1 MLSSIFY
8 FLIFGIGG
16 IVLPFF
22 PIWLLDTGLSV
33 AQIGYVLGI
42 GTMLKVVSNPATMM
56 IVDVT
61 GRLRAVALALILIVW
76 VCYAGLIKVT
86 SFSYII
92 ALYFAIS
99 CFFAP
104 LMPLADRYSV
114 YVTEKTGSAFGSK
127 RLWGTVGFLLTSLGG
142 GLIFNMWGV
151 RPLPIVM
158 LVLFAIMGVVALN
171 MPKSIRTIG
180 ERSSLFDK
188 TNPLIQ
194 VVSNS
199 RLIGMITA
207 CALIQCSNA
216 YLYSFSSVVWTEQYG
231 FTAGVIALIWSVG
244 LVAEIAMFTFADRLI
259 HRFGIKTILLSAS
272 VVTMVRWGL
281 LGSYTFLPT
290 LVMAQLLQ
298 AFTLSLNISVL
309 MRYIIENTSQNIKAS
324 AISLYMTL
332 GIGLFLSLMIL
343 LTTGLGLGVDKSGFY
358 VMIIPVFLAAVI
370 TISLNPSKRQS
381 S

>member
-1 MLSSIFY
+1 
-8 FLIFGIGG
+8 
-16 IVLPFF
+16 
-22 PIWLLDTGLSV
+22 
-33 AQIGYVLGI
+33 
-42 GTMLKVVSNPATMM
+42 
-56 IVDVT
+56 
-61 GRLRAVALALILIVW
+61 
-76 VCYAGLIKVT
+76 
-86 SFSYII
+86 
-92 ALYFAIS
+92 
-99 CFFAP
+99 
-104 LMPLADRYSV
+104 MPLADRYSV
-114 YVTEKTGSAFGSK
+114 YVTEKTGSTFGSK

-259 HRFGIKTILLSAS
+259 DRFGIKTILLSAS

-290 LVMAQLLQ
+290 IVMAQLLQ

-370 TISLNPSKRQS
+370 TILLNPSKRQS